1 MIQVDLPLH
10 SLLAIPHVPDQ
21 LLLGPDDKDNLYK
34 RSFPCIELEKPAK
47 APSSKLF

>member
-1 MIQVDLPLH
+1 MIQMDLPLH
-10 SLLAIPHVPDQ
+10 SLHAIPHVPDQ

-34 RSFPCIELEKPAK
+34 RSFPCIELEKPVK